1 MTQKSRIL
9 SRQAV
14 LVIAVVVLGSLLGA
28 GVAVATHASSDSSD
42 VDAQVEEWLAQQE
55 GQKIDEVART
65 GVDEDNRT
73 FYEWSYERATPEQR
87 EQLDAIIADHS
98 LGVGEWRRDVLITLG
113 YLSADT
119 PRLTAQDAAELYD
132 KVEYKDLENEFNR
145 IAGAPDWV
153 GGSGIHRVVYFL
165 NDERTEA
172 IYLIFGDV
180 HYVIFNE
187 DGTQTRLPIGDQKLL
202 PYPGPSI
209 GPDSYDTILPEP
221 RPTDAPN
228 IDNAVPFSEAD

>member
-1 MTQKSRIL
+1 MTQKPRIL
-9 SRQAV
+9 SRHAA
-14 LVIAVVVLGSLLGA
+14 LVIAVVVVGSLLGA
-28 GVAVATHASSDSSD
+28 TVAVATHASSD
-42 VDAQVEEWLAQQE
+42 VDRQVEEWLAQQE

-98 LGVGEWRRDVLITLG
+98 LGVGEWRRNVLITLG

-119 PRLTAQDAAELYD
+119 PRLTAQDAAELYG

-202 PYPGPSI
+202 PYPGPSV
-209 GPDSYDTILPEP
+209 GPDSYNTVFPEP
-221 RPTDAPN
+221 SPTAAPCV
-228 IDNAVPFSEAD
+228 DDWAPLSEPD